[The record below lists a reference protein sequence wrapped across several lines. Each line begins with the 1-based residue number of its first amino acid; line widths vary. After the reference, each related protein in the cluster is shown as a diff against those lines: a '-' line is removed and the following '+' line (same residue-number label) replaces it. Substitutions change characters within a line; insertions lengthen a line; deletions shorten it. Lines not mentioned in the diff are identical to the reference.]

1 MLAEVLLPSWEPEPD
16 PEPKEPEAAEP
27 VPERESSCSSN
38 SSRSLEPES
47 ASWLEDSVISTWGRG
62 GRGGIKGS
70 APRLP
75 FNCCLW
81 PGAHPSQAASSHSMT
96 VGPG

>member
-16 PEPKEPEAAEP
+16 PEPKPEPKEPEAAEP

-62 GRGGIKGS
+62 GAGLRDQHLG
-70 APRLP
+70 
-75 FNCCLW
+75 F
-81 PGAHPSQAASSHSMT
+81 PSTAASGRERT
-96 VGPG
+96 QAKRPLPTP